1 MTIIFSF
8 ICLLVLA
15 PLGLS
20 WMSVETYRD
29 IWTEIGTAL
38 GVIGFSA
45 LLTLFLLSGRVRW
58 LSQSLNIDLT
68 MRWHRWLG
76 FLVLGAAFLHPFFF
90 TGSLAGGERPWDP
103 TRALT
108 ITTAFAPLASGI
120 AAFILIP
127 AFIMLAIWHSAL
139 GYRYETW
146 RRIHALGG
154 CLFVLLL
161 LHHTITAGRYG
172 SQSTLSILWIGGSV
186 LAILSVFDSHVIR
199 NIFKARK
206 PWSVTSIQ
214 QVAPKQ
220 WLIGVSPKDGKPLT
234 YQAGQFAW
242 LTIGQSAYSMHE
254 HPFSISSAPSSGH
267 DLSFLIKELGDF
279 TSTMDQITLGTKAY
293 VNGPYGHL
301 TVGERTEPG
310 VVMIAGGVG
319 IAPMLSIIRE
329 LKLTHDPRPIL
340 LIYGNRRGNQIVNK
354 DELDAIDPIYVVSEP
369 DEHWRGQAGVIDTQ
383 LLDNSLLPEQ
393 LKSWLF
399 VLCGPPLMLET
410 VESYLKTQR
419 VPETR
424 ILSERFNFG

>member
-38 GVIGFSA
+38 GMIGFSA

-108 ITTAFAPLASGI
+108 ITTDFAPLASGI

-172 SQSTLSILWIGGSV
+172 SQ
-186 LAILSVFDSHVIR
+186 
-199 NIFKARK
+199 
-206 PWSVTSIQ
+206 
-214 QVAPKQ
+214 
-220 WLIGVSPKDGKPLT
+220 
-234 YQAGQFAW
+234 
-242 LTIGQSAYSMHE
+242 
-254 HPFSISSAPSSGH
+254 
-267 DLSFLIKELGDF
+267 
-279 TSTMDQITLGTKAY
+279 
-293 VNGPYGHL
+293 
-301 TVGERTEPG
+301 
-310 VVMIAGGVG
+310 
-319 IAPMLSIIRE
+319 
-329 LKLTHDPRPIL
+329 
-340 LIYGNRRGNQIVNK
+340 
-354 DELDAIDPIYVVSEP
+354 
-369 DEHWRGQAGVIDTQ
+369 
-383 LLDNSLLPEQ
+383 
-393 LKSWLF
+393 
-399 VLCGPPLMLET
+399 
-410 VESYLKTQR
+410 
-419 VPETR
+419 
-424 ILSERFNFG
+424 